1 MMLSR
6 RNARKHQR
14 HDAQLVVR
22 VLGFST
28 TRAGATSQRT
38 TDAARSW

>member
-6 RNARKHQR
+6 RNARPAALRREH
-14 HDAQLVVR
+14 LVVR

-28 TRAGATSQRT
+28 TRAGATGQRT
-38 TDAARSW
+38 SDAARSW